1 MFTKLFTLFNTTQ
14 NDTKSNKQNTKF
26 VDHQIQPINN
36 ASWQPEAEKNNNL
49 LQSENIKTN
58 WEYRKYLSENA
69 TQVMEH
75 DFHDT
80 ANSIGYVNRPTQIP
94 SIQSNTFTPSNSVTS
109 LPNSDLKQTYLLQ
122 YHNAS
127 RKMAPEINVKH
138 K

>member
-1 MFTKLFTLFNTTQ
+1 MFTKLFNLLNTTQ
-14 NDTKSNKQNTKF
+14 NTTPIKQNTKF

-36 ASWQPEAEKNNNL
+36 ASWQPEAGKNNNL

-69 TQVMEH
+69 TQAMEY

-80 ANSIGYVNRPTQIP
+80 ANSIGYVNRPYQIP

-109 LPNSDLKQTYLLQ
+109 LPNSDLKQTYIRQ
-122 YHNAS
+122 YNSAS
-127 RKMAPEINVKH
+127 RKMAPEINVKQP
-138 K
+138 